1 MSYQKII
8 DACGKLN
15 EVRADLWQIAL
26 DLAKAEEKRLANKKE
41 T

>member
-8 DACGKLN
+8 DVCEKLN
-15 EVRADLWQIAL
+15 ELRADLWQIAL
-26 DLAKAEEKRLANKKE
+26 DLAKEEEKRLEQQKE